1 MVAGSS
7 HDTPQVAQVATGD
20 NPLALRQAINCAA
33 VALTKS
39 GLPRWRNIATWV
51 VKGSIDAEWDAYVSK
66 LKSIGLDDAMK
77 VYQDAYDRYKKQ
89 QG

>member
-1 MVAGSS
+1 MLLSNEELEKVN
-7 HDTPQVAQVATGD
+7 DPMTDITTLV
-20 NPLALRQAINCAA
+20 
-33 VALTKS
+33 KEKF
-39 GLPRWRNIATWV
+39 ATWV